1 VSGISAG
8 LSRVRSLTTTR
19 NAEATAIGEAVG
31 HKVERPA
38 LVWVDRQ
45 LERCPCPQCP
55 LAPATP
61 AHLQLLLPVEPAEA
75 LLVHA
80 MAIAGQQQMQATVA
94 DATPLT
100 GEFPSAEPNSGVAGA
115 PLVQS

>member
-1 VSGISAG
+1 MSGISAG

-38 LVWVDRQ
+38 LVWVARQ